1 MKQSVRKAIDSREAC
16 DNLRRFTCKMNSF
29 SGHCE
34 DSSIYADNGITEQ
47 DEIIV
52 GPKDYS
58 KRHRI
63 HHSLAEAV
71 LNILT
76 LGLFSRMD
84 VFSKHM

>member
-1 MKQSVRKAIDSREAC
+1 MTGI
-16 DNLRRFTCKMNSF
+16 
-29 SGHCE
+29 SGRVTRGHL
-34 DSSIYADNGITEQ
+34 N
-47 DEIIV
+47 V

-84 VFSKHM
+84 AFSKHM

>member
-1 MKQSVRKAIDSREAC
+1 MKQSVRKVLESREAC

-34 DSSIYADNGITEQ
+34 DSSIYAGNDITEQ

-52 GPKDYS
+52 VPKDYS
-58 KRHRI
+58 RRHRI

-84 VFSKHM
+84 AFSKHL